1 MKILLGEGL
10 ITSDGETHK
19 RARRI
24 AAPAFHRQRI
34 QRYGEQIVALSG
46 ALSTQWEAGTVVDVS
61 AAMMRLALQIT
72 ARTLFDT
79 EVTPEIH
86 VINDQVNVIMDLY
99 NYLVAMPR
107 AELLLNSPLP
117 QMRRFRRAKAT
128 LDAAVDSMIRAHRS
142 EARTGEVS
150 SLAQRGDLLSM
161 LLLSRDEEGDGL
173 KLNNEEL
180 RDQVLTLFLAGF
192 ETVAN
197 ALAWTWL
204 LLGQNPLAESRLHD
218 ELDAVLAGRVPT
230 NEDIPR
236 LEYTAMVLSES
247 MRLYPPAWAM
257 GREVLED
264 VAIGPYRLRKGTMV
278 FFSQYIVHRDPRWFP
293 HPERFMPE
301 RFTMEAKAARPRFA
315 YFPFGGGGRQCIGE
329 SFAWMEAILTLAT
342 IAQRW
347 RLALV
352 PGQTIEPQPK
362 ITLRPKD
369 GIRVVLVPRK

>member
-1 MKILLGEGL
+1 
-10 ITSDGETHK
+10 
-19 RARRI
+19 
-24 AAPAFHRQRI
+24 
-34 QRYGEQIVALSG
+34 
-46 ALSTQWEAGTVVDVS
+46 
-61 AAMMRLALQIT
+61 
-72 ARTLFDT
+72 
-79 EVTPEIH
+79 
-86 VINDQVNVIMDLY
+86 
-99 NYLVAMPR
+99 
-107 AELLLNSPLP
+107 
-117 QMRRFRRAKAT
+117 
-128 LDAAVDSMIRAHRS
+128 
-142 EARTGEVS
+142 
-150 SLAQRGDLLSM
+150 
-161 LLLSRDEEGDGL
+161 
-173 KLNNEEL
+173 
-180 RDQVLTLFLAGF
+180 
-192 ETVAN
+192 
-197 ALAWTWL
+197 
-204 LLGQNPLAESRLHD
+204 
-218 ELDAVLAGRVPT
+218 
-230 NEDIPR
+230 
-236 LEYTAMVLSES
+236 MVLSES